1 MANGNGVIRNKFFA
15 APARKAR
22 AGRGRLLPI
31 NDPSCAAAPADQEA
45 ASTIVSPSAAIVAV
59 RPQARAKSPV

>member
-1 MANGNGVIRNKFFA
+1 MANRNGVIRNKFFA
-15 APARKAR
+15 APVRKAR
-22 AGRGRLLPI
+22 AGSGRLLPI
-31 NDPSCAAAPADQEA
+31 NDPSCAAPAHQAA